1 MSRFELREI
10 RVDNYRCF
18 EELRL
23 SLEEDITVLFAENGG
38 GKTALLTALAMGLA
52 VFQSGAP
59 RTLKVDPRRDPT
71 MRTLDEK
78 GRREPVGPCK
88 VAWTAAVGRIGIGC
102 VVHGSPSRVRTHYQS
117 APTNSRGTWS
127 DFECPEI
134 GGRCS
139 RGTGSIAWRGRRRS
153 GRRKDRANGGPVG
166 SLRLRAR
173 PKSRRGSATPV
184 APGRVARRRGPK
196 AAGRTGALSSTRR

>member
-1 MSRFELREI
+1 MSRFRLREI

-59 RTLKVDPRRDPT
+59 RTLKLDPRRDPT

-78 GRREPVGPCK
+78 GRREPVGSVQARVDCRRGP
-88 VAWTAAVGRIGIGC
+88 IGIRH
-102 VVHGSPSRVRTHYQS
+102 VVNGSSSRVRTHHEPEQS
-117 APTNSRGTWS
+117 DSRSTGANSSARIS
-127 DFECPEI
+127 LAVV
-134 GGRCS
+134 RVV
-139 RGTGSIAWRGRRRS
+139 RRRS
-153 GRRKDRANGGPVG
+153 FGADPRTASQGRADRGPLG

-173 PKSRRGSATPV
+173 PEPRRGPAASV
-184 APGRVARRRGPK
+184 APG
-196 AAGRTGALSSTRR
+196 